1 MEMSYLCSVQKYLLV
16 CFSLLTKYQTVETH
30 EVVVQPQ
37 IQTWMKTD
45 RANAFEIPSP
55 FVVGVFKPV
64 TSICEQVW

>member
-1 MEMSYLCSVQKYLLV
+1 MLMQCAKYLLV
-16 CFSLLTKYQTVETH
+16 CFSVLTKHQQTVETH

-55 FVVGVFKPV
+55 FVVGVFNPV